1 MTRVLSAVSSKGGAG
16 KTTLAIL
23 LAGEWASNGKRV
35 LLIENDEKANLL
47 EWWSR
52 CEQRDNLPA
61 NIDLVTAQT
70 ANAVDE
76 TVRSRGGDYDFVLI
90 DSPGV
95 QSASVDT
102 VIRLSELI
110 VTPIQPNQDEIKA
123 AGQAAEAIGDISD
136 QDGIER
142 VHLNVV
148 TRISLPGRALEAYRL
163 IRPFIGQLQEAGYS
177 ARLAETE
184 LTERNCYREIRNGY
198 GTLQMQEHT
207 EPVLKGRKEVRSLVS
222 EIEAALNEVH
232 QRKAVANG

>member
-1 MTRVLSAVSSKGGAG
+1 MQRDAGYAAAVLVRWSTSASGAHARRHRRPRRHLVLLGAG
-16 KTTLAIL
+16 L
-23 LAGEWASNGKRV
+23 
-35 LLIENDEKANLL
+35 
-47 EWWSR
+47 
-52 CEQRDNLPA
+52 QRRHL
-61 NIDLVTAQT
+61 
-70 ANAVDE
+70 
-76 TVRSRGGDYDFVLI
+76 
-90 DSPGV
+90 
-95 QSASVDT
+95 
-102 VIRLSELI
+102 
-110 VTPIQPNQDEIKA
+110 A
-123 AGQAAEAIGDISD
+123 AGQAAEAIGDVSD